1 MVYYWRIQKAAKGG
15 KTCKIMK
22 IYRMRLRFLYC
33 KTTTFSLEQL
43 SEKTYKLFV
52 YFYKSPECSEAYTM
66 SMVLALLAIKM
77 RMMECSCLKIIL
89 DDFFFAK
96 LYINVEWECHKK
108 LHSIRI

>member
-1 MVYYWRIQKAAKGG
+1 
-15 KTCKIMK
+15 
-22 IYRMRLRFLYC
+22 
-33 KTTTFSLEQL
+33 
-43 SEKTYKLFV
+43 
-52 YFYKSPECSEAYTM
+52 M

-89 DDFFFAK
+89 YDFFFAK